1 MRTKLGILTF
11 LLIASSAIGQSRV
24 FIEKAKA
31 ALESTDKIEDIEDNS
46 FSEQQYDFV
55 SDGTRKLESLFLSE
69 MKRIAKKKPDTMQ
82 VSQTLKSLALA
93 ATISWK
99 GSHYTDH
106 KKWNKLNKYFR
117 RASNQCT
124 SKFNIIR
131 AVSFRIPLVNN
142 HGKKFYYDRKGV
154 EGELNLFY
162 GNQPRNSKEREEMV
176 QEELD
181 FFTEE
186 ELIEKGIR
194 KMRSRGILGDVKRGN
209 YSFVGIKI
217 EVDSKSL
224 YKNRIPTARVV
235 VVLGARRMRAVRVK

>member
-1 MRTKLGILTF
+1 M
-11 LLIASSAIGQSRV
+11 
-24 FIEKAKA
+24 
-31 ALESTDKIEDIEDNS
+31 DIEDNS
-46 FSEQQYDFV
+46 CSEQQYDFV
-55 SDGTRKLESLFLSE
+55 NDGTGKLESLFLSE

-82 VSQTLKSLALA
+82 VSQTLKSLALV
-93 ATISWK
+93 ATESWK
-99 GSHYTDH
+99 GSHYSDH

-154 EGELNLFY
+154 KGELNLFY
-162 GNQPRNSKEREEMV
+162 GNQPKNSKEREEMV
-176 QEELD
+176 QE
-181 FFTEE
+181 
-186 ELIEKGIR
+186 LIEKGIR
-194 KMRSRGILGDVKRGN
+194 KIRSRGIFGDLKSGN

-235 VVLGARRMRAVRVK
+235 VVLGARRMRAVRV